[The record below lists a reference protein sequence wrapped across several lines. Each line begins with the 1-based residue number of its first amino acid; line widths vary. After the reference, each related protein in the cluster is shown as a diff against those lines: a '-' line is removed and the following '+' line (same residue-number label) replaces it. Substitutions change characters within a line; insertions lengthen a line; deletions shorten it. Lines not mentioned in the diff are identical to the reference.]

1 MTWPRP
7 RARALDNCDFRA
19 AREAVERLAPGDV
32 RTQLAE
38 AYRAALARE
47 RGTNDL
53 FERADAAYRDKRYD
67 EALSLLEQAR
77 ANTRCDGYRE
87 KIAVSIATIRG
98 EWGNA
103 VYEEADAAIDA
114 CEFARARQLLESA
127 ALAEHPGRGI
137 IASRYAAAYEREKRT
152 NDLWNRAS
160 EAMRNANLSEARA
173 LLIEAGEN
181 TRCGVYRERIAAA
194 LARIARPETVEPSS
208 PQAGATSQVAP
219 SGRTRP
225 VFQSLQEAQ
234 VKCKQMGFDLARRN
248 PDGPGTS
255 AACPGRRR
263 KSRKKRST
271 TTTRKPRRH
280 ATGATC

>member
-1 MTWPRP
+1 M
-7 RARALDNCDFRA
+7 RANSR
-19 AREAVERLAPGDV
+19 APGSFWK
-32 RTQLAE
+32 A
-38 AYRAALARE
+38 
-47 RGTNDL
+47 
-53 FERADAAYRDKRYD
+53 
-67 EALSLLEQAR
+67 
-77 ANTRCDGYRE
+77 
-87 KIAVSIATIRG
+87 
-98 EWGNA
+98 
-103 VYEEADAAIDA
+103 
-114 CEFARARQLLESA
+114 A

-248 PDGPGTS
+248 PDGPGYICGLSGTP
-255 AACPGRRR
+255 AQEPEEKVYYDYKEAKEACDRRNMLTVPHVELGQ
-263 KSRKKRST
+263 KSRGWVCFPKFPKGVLEDVPARN
-271 TTTRKPRRH
+271 
-280 ATGATC
+280 